1 MLRWIPTPHTPRH
14 TRVQHWYSYATRT
27 HAFCF
32 CGRGTEAFVNLTQI
46 WQATLGT
53 MQMQTSRQEFD
64 TWLRG
69 TTLLSLESG
78 VATVGT
84 VSAFYKEG
92 LENRYLAPMR
102 HSLGD
107 IVGYP
112 VQIRVVIA
120 NQNQRPEAVPASY
133 STRSG
138 TDSEAVT
145 ESASTYTE
153 PPESESPS
161 EPKPDNTPLV
171 SKSPA
176 ENGRVHQTM
185 RAPAQ
190 ISSRSSASASDDKLV
205 QLDINSTLRSGM
217 LIAKYTFDRFI
228 VGSSNRLA
236 HAASSAVAENPANA
250 YNPLFLYG
258 GVGLGKT
265 HLLHAIGNYALDRDP
280 EINVL
285 YVSSEKFTNDLI
297 NAIRRQQTEEF
308 RLRYRNIDILM
319 IDDIQFIAGKDA
331 TQEEFFHT
339 FNTLHSAA
347 KQIVISSDRPPKAIV
362 TLEERLRSRFEWGLI
377 VDVQSPDLE
386 TRTAILRAKGEQ
398 MGRVFPPD
406 VIDFLAHKVQSNIRE
421 LEGSLN
427 RVAAFADLQG
437 LPVTVDLAAA
447 ALAELFENSHRK
459 HVTPEVIMQ
468 TVADYYSVDLKLIQ
482 GRGRSRNIVVPR
494 QVTMYLLREET
505 DLSLMDIGA
514 LLGGRDHTTV
524 MYGCEKMSEEI
535 NSDARLRADVNAIR
549 ERLFSSGE

>member
-1 MLRWIPTPHTPRH
+1 
-14 TRVQHWYSYATRT
+14 
-27 HAFCF
+27 
-32 CGRGTEAFVNLTQI
+32 VNLTQI

-120 NQNQRPEAVPASY
+120 NQNPRPEAVTPTNSA
-133 STRSG
+133 RNG
-138 TDSEAVT
+138 TETEAVADSQ
-145 ESASTYTE
+145 SASNE
-153 PPESESPS
+153 QSHSETKS
-161 EPKPDNTPLV
+161 EPKAEQHSPESNGQADNGSQAV
-171 SKSPA
+171 
-176 ENGRVHQTM
+176 

-190 ISSRSSASASDDKLV
+190 MPSRPIPSAAQASSDASDDKNSLV
-205 QLDINSTLRSGM
+205 QLDLNSAMRSGM

-398 MGRVFPPD
+398 MGRAFPPE

-447 ALAELFENSHRK
+447 SLAELFENSHRK

-468 TVADYYSVDLKLIQ
+468 TVANYYSVDLKLIQ

-505 DLSLMDIGA
+505 DLSLMDIGT

-549 ERLFSSGE
+549 ERLFSSGD